1 MNMVELQHISKSFGA
16 VQALTD
22 ASIQLEGGQTH
33 VLLGENGA
41 GKTTL
46 MRILYG
52 MMRPDSGKIL
62 IDGKEVH
69 FKHNRDAIA
78 CGIGMVHQHF
88 MLVENM
94 TVYENIAVGFED
106 EAGLTLDK
114 RKIIRKISELAKKL
128 RFDIDPLAMV
138 CDLTVGEKQRIEI
151 LKTIYR
157 QSKIIILDEPTAVLT
172 PQEVE
177 ILFEIID
184 ILKAQG
190 TSIVMITHKLKEC
203 LKIADRISVMRDGRM
218 ISTNMENKDLTTQ
231 MLADLMVGRNIP
243 LNFTKRSEIVSD
255 EIAVKVENLNY
266 TANGKKVLDNI
277 HFHIAKGEIVG
288 VAGIEGNGQR
298 ELQEVL
304 SGNLRPDT
312 MDLALYGEKVS
323 GDTRAMMDNGIALVP
338 EDRLST
344 GMAPSLSIC
353 DNVVLGYHRTEAF
366 ATKHGFLRLKQWK
379 QFAKEAMGKYAVK
392 APSSTVPIGSLS
404 GGNQQK
410 VIMARVL
417 SREPRF
423 AIFAQPTRGVD
434 IGAVHNIHTR
444 IFEYRDMGN
453 AALVISADLDEVRAL
468 SDHLIVMYEGKI
480 VADGKSDDFTELELG
495 MLMLTG
501 KLEKGDSDHE

>member
-16 VQALTD
+16 VKALTD
-22 ASIQLEGGQTH
+22 ASIQLAGGQTH

-62 IDGKEVH
+62 INNNEVH

-94 TVYENIAVGFED
+94 TVYENVAVGFED
-106 EAGLTLDK
+106 ETGLTLDK
-114 RKIIRKISELAKKL
+114 CKIISKINELAQKL
-128 RFDIDPLAMV
+128 KFDIDPLAMV

-172 PQEVE
+172 PQEVDV
-177 ILFEIID
+177 LFEIID

-218 ISTNMENKDLTTQ
+218 ISTNMENRDLTQ
-231 MLADLMVGRNIP
+231 QLLADLMVGRNIP
-243 LNFTKRSEIVSD
+243 LNYTQCSEIISG

-266 TANGKKVLDNI
+266 TVNGKKVLDNVNFNI
-277 HFHIAKGEIVG
+277 LKGEILG

-298 ELQEVL
+298 ELQEAL
-304 SGNLRPDT
+304 SGNLKPDT
-312 MDLALYGEKVS
+312 MDLSLYDKKVS
-323 GDTRAMMDNGIALVP
+323 GDTRAMIDKGIALVP

-344 GMAPSLSIC
+344 GLVPSLSIC
-353 DNVVLGYHRTEAF
+353 DNVVLGYHRTGIF
-366 ATKHGFLRLKQWK
+366 ATKLGFLRLKQWK
-379 QFAKEAMGKYAVK
+379 QFAKEAIEKFAIK
-392 APSSTVPIGSLS
+392 APSFHAPIGSLS

-410 VIMARVL
+410 VIIARVL
-417 SREPRF
+417 SRDPRF

-434 IGAVHNIHTR
+434 IGAIHNIHSR
-444 IFEYRDMGN
+444 IFEYRDKGN

-480 VADGKSDDFTELELG
+480 VADGKSNDFTELELG

-501 KLEKGDSDHE
+501 KLEKEGSKS

>member
-1 MNMVELQHISKSFGA
+1 MSIVELQHISKSFGA

-22 ASIQLEGGQTH
+22 AGIRLEGGQTH

-62 IDGKEVH
+62 IDNREVH
-69 FKHNRDAIA
+69 FKHNRDAID

-106 EAGLTLDK
+106 EAGLILDK
-114 RKIIRKISELAKKL
+114 KTIIRKINELAHELK
-128 RFDIDPLAMV
+128 FDIDPLAMV
-138 CDLTVGEKQRIEI
+138 SNLTVGEKQRIEI

-157 QSKIIILDEPTAVLT
+157 HSKIIILDEPTAVLT
-172 PQEVE
+172 PQEVKV
-177 ILFEIID
+177 LFEIIG

-203 LKIADRISVMRDGRM
+203 LEIADRISVMRDGKM
-218 ISTNMENKDLTTQ
+218 ISSNMENKGLTPQT
-231 MLADLMVGRNIP
+231 LADLMVGRNVP
-243 LNFTKRSEIVSD
+243 
-255 EIAVKVENLNY
+255 LNY
-266 TANGKKVLDNI
+266 TNRSETISEEKAVRVEKLNYTVNGKKVLDNI
-277 HFHIAKGEIVG
+277 HFHIAKGEILG
-288 VAGIEGNGQR
+288 VVGIEGNGQR
-298 ELQEVL
+298 ELQEAL
-304 SGNLRPDT
+304 SGNLKPDT
-312 MDLALYGEKVS
+312 MDLYLYGEKVN
-323 GDTRAMMDNGIALVP
+323 GDTRTMIDSGIALVP
-338 EDRLST
+338 EDRLAT
-344 GMAPSLSIC
+344 GLVPSLSIC
-353 DNVVLGYHRTEAF
+353 DNVVLGYHRSKKF
-366 ATKHGFLRLKQWK
+366 ASKSGILRLKKWK
-379 QFAKEAMGKYAVK
+379 EFAKEAVSKFGIK
-392 APSSTVPIGSLS
+392 APSVNAAVGSLS

-410 VIMARVL
+410 VIIARVL

-434 IGAVHNIHTR
+434 IGAVHNIHSQ
-444 IFEYRDMGN
+444 IYEYRDKGN
-453 AALVISADLDEVRAL
+453 AALVISADLDEVRTLA
-468 SDHLIVMYEGKI
+468 DHLIVMYEGKI

-501 KLEKGDSDHE
+501 RLDKEGVKHE

>member
-16 VQALTD
+16 VKALTD
-22 ASIQLEGGQTH
+22 ASIQLAGGQTH

-62 IDGKEVH
+62 INNNEVH

-94 TVYENIAVGFED
+94 TVYENVAVGFED
-106 EAGLTLDK
+106 ETGLTLDK
-114 RKIIRKISELAKKL
+114 CKIISKINELAQKL
-128 RFDIDPLAMV
+128 KFDIDPLAMV

-172 PQEVE
+172 PQEVDV
-177 ILFEIID
+177 LFEIID

-218 ISTNMENKDLTTQ
+218 ISTNMENRDLTQ
-231 MLADLMVGRNIP
+231 QLLADLMVGRNIP
-243 LNFTKRSEIVSD
+243 LNYTQCSEIISG

-266 TANGKKVLDNI
+266 TVNGKKVLDNVNFNI
-277 HFHIAKGEIVG
+277 LKGEILG

-298 ELQEVL
+298 ELQEAL
-304 SGNLRPDT
+304 SGNLKPDT
-312 MDLALYGEKVS
+312 MDLYLYDKKVS
-323 GDTRAMMDNGIALVP
+323 GDTRAMIDKGIALVP

-344 GMAPSLSIC
+344 GLVPSLSIC
-353 DNVVLGYHRTEAF
+353 DNVVLGYHRTGIF
-366 ATKHGFLRLKQWK
+366 ATKLGFLRLKQWK
-379 QFAKEAMGKYAVK
+379 QFAKEAIEKFAIK
-392 APSSTVPIGSLS
+392 APSFHAPIGSLS

-410 VIMARVL
+410 VIIARVL
-417 SREPRF
+417 SRDPRF

-434 IGAVHNIHTR
+434 IGAIHNIHSR
-444 IFEYRDMGN
+444 IFEYRDKGN

-480 VADGKSDDFTELELG
+480 VADGKSNDFTELELG

-501 KLEKGDSDHE
+501 KLEKEGSKS

>member
-16 VQALTD
+16 VKALTD
-22 ASIQLEGGQTH
+22 ASIQLAGGQTH

-62 IDGKEVH
+62 INNNEVH

-94 TVYENIAVGFED
+94 TVYENVAVGFED
-106 EAGLTLDK
+106 ETGLTLDK
-114 RKIIRKISELAKKL
+114 CKIISKINELAQKL
-128 RFDIDPLAMV
+128 KFDIDPLAMV

-172 PQEVE
+172 PQEVDV
-177 ILFEIID
+177 LFEIID

-218 ISTNMENKDLTTQ
+218 ISTNMENRDLTQ
-231 MLADLMVGRNIP
+231 QLLADLMVGRNIP
-243 LNFTKRSEIVSD
+243 LNYTQCSEIISS

-266 TANGKKVLDNI
+266 TVNGKKVLDNVNFNI
-277 HFHIAKGEIVG
+277 LKGEILG

-298 ELQEVL
+298 ELQEAL
-304 SGNLRPDT
+304 SGNLKPDT
-312 MDLALYGEKVS
+312 MDLYLYDKKVS
-323 GDTRAMMDNGIALVP
+323 GDTRAMIDKGIALVP

-344 GMAPSLSIC
+344 GLVPSLSIC
-353 DNVVLGYHRTEAF
+353 DNVVLGYHRTGIF
-366 ATKHGFLRLKQWK
+366 ATKLGFLRLKQWK
-379 QFAKEAMGKYAVK
+379 QFAKEAIEKFAIK
-392 APSSTVPIGSLS
+392 APSFHAPIGSLS

-410 VIMARVL
+410 VIIARVL
-417 SREPRF
+417 SRDPRF

-434 IGAVHNIHTR
+434 IGAIHNIHSR
-444 IFEYRDMGN
+444 IFEYRDKGN

-480 VADGKSDDFTELELG
+480 VADGKSNDFTELELG

-501 KLEKGDSDHE
+501 KLEKEGSKS